1 MPAVYCPLF
10 VFLDKALT
18 KKVVL
23 VTLVVIY
30 ANSAIWSIGPILGWG
45 SYGLE
50 PYGTSC
56 TLDWKVCTPKAF
68 MKNEATNRL
77 VTLVKH
83 QLISLKGLM
92 KRCIFSSCKC
102 QLLKN

>member
-56 TLDWKVCTPKAF
+56 TLDWKVCTTKAF

-83 QLISLKGLM
+83 QLISLK
-92 KRCIFSSCKC
+92 
-102 QLLKN
+102 